1 MGRLSF
7 AARNSARAVGTSA
20 LALVLLTSAAPGAGT
35 AAPRPGALER
45 GASTRIVVLHSER
58 LELPGSLRFDD
69 SLRAALAAGAEGPF
83 DVFSE
88 SLDTTR
94 FPTADDRQAQ
104 RDYLR
109 RKYADRKPD
118 LIITVGDAAREL
130 LVRDRASLFPGT
142 PIIAGVTRETL
153 DSLPP
158 GIIGLVT
165 RTQMRTTLELALR
178 LHPGTRR
185 VVVVAG
191 ASPMDRREG
200 QTVLR
205 EFRAAAPAIEI
216 VELGPLPMEKIIE
229 AVTALPPKTLI
240 FYLHVLQDADGR
252 SFVPHEALV
261 EIARRANAPIY
272 GPYET
277 FVGRGIVGGH
287 VYSFEAAAAKIA
299 VVALQTLRGERPE
312 GSAIVHDANVYM
324 FDWRQLQRWR
334 IDEGRL
340 PAGSVVRFHERTVWD
355 SHRWWVIGAV
365 AALIAQAALIAG
377 LLAGHAQRRRAQ
389 RELAERL
396 RFETLVSDL
405 SAAFISARDVPLHV
419 EKALERIV
427 GELDLDRAVL
437 ADLGQ
442 SPEDVIR
449 ATHSWTRDGISQI
462 GGDVHRQS
470 FPWIAS
476 ELQQGHVVSMS
487 RLADLPGPAGIDR
500 ENLAARRIRS
510 LVAVPLIVEGAVTG
524 ALAFSTLRAER
535 EWPDKLIQRLRL
547 LAEVLASALAR
558 HRAETAARES
568 EDRFRLLAETAP
580 LMIWMSGPDA
590 RRTYFNRRWLEMT
603 GRRADEDLSESWAD
617 SVHPNDRRLAVD
629 TYHAAVS
636 ERRAF
641 TLDYRLRRWDGD
653 DRWVLDHGVPRID
666 ETGDFTGYVGSVIDI
681 TALNTALRAVLE
693 STALRSA
700 IFGSLYGQVA
710 AIDRDGAI
718 IAVNHSWTRFAEEN
732 SVDPARG
739 ATVGDNFLDACRRAA
754 AAGDG
759 DATRVL
765 DAITAVLAG
774 KQEDARLEYAC
785 GVQSVERWFEMTVEP
800 FRHADGGA
808 VISFID
814 ITRRR
819 LAEDEARRQREELAH
834 AQRVTTLGELGASLA
849 HEINQPLAAIVTNAQ
864 AAVRLLERAGLV
876 HADVSEALTD
886 IAADA
891 QRASAII
898 RRLRALSRK
907 EHAPQRGLDLNEII
921 DDVVSLLRYDL
932 ARKSITVVHAA
943 DPVLPFVSG
952 DPVQLQQVILNLVV
966 NASEAIGIAPDGPRE
981 IRITTGLPAPDVVE
995 VRVHDTG
1002 VGAKPPELERM
1013 FERFVSTKP
1022 GGLGMGLAI
1031 SRSIVEAHGGRIV
1044 AEANPD
1050 RGLTLRVELPCEAEP
1065 AATGPGAEAAPPRP
1079 IDPLVWDQQRM
1090 AGERGRL

>member
-1 MGRLSF
+1 MRTSRSF
-7 AARNSARAVGTSA
+7 GATAVA
-20 LALVLLTSAAPGAGT
+20 LAVLLSAAFSVASTPGAGT
-35 AAPRPGALER
+35 QVPRPGAAPP
-45 GASTRIVVLHSER
+45 GPPTRIVVLHSER
-58 LELPGSLRFDD
+58 LELPGSLRFDE
-69 SLRAALAAGAEGPF
+69 SVRAALAAGDGGPF

-94 FPTADDRQAQ
+94 FPTAADRRAQ
-104 RDYLR
+104 SDYLR

-118 LIITVGDAAREL
+118 LIISIGDAAREF
-130 LVRDRASLFPGT
+130 LVLHRASLFPGT
-142 PIIAGVTRETL
+142 PILAGLTRGTL

-165 RTQMRTTLELALR
+165 RTQIRTTLELALS
-178 LHPGTRR
+178 LHPDTRR
-185 VVVVAG
+185 VVVLAG
-191 ASPMDRREG
+191 TSPMDRHEA
-200 QTVLR
+200 QIALR
-205 EFRAAAPAIEI
+205 EFRAAAPAVEI
-216 VELGPLPMEKIIE
+216 VELGPLPMAKILE
-229 AVTALPPKTLI
+229 AVASLPPSTVI
-240 FYLHVLQDADGR
+240 FYLHILQDGDGR
-252 SFVPHEALV
+252 SFVPRDALAT
-261 EIARRANAPIY
+261 IAARANAPIY

-299 VVALQTLRGERPE
+299 AVAIQTLRGERPE
-312 GSAIVHDANVYM
+312 ASAIVHDANIYV
-324 FDWRQLQRWR
+324 FDWRQLRRWR
-334 IDEGRL
+334 VDERRL
-340 PAGSVVRFHERTVWD
+340 PAGSLVRFREPTVWD
-355 SHRWWVIGAV
+355 RHSWWVIGGV
-365 AALIAQAALIAG
+365 AALVAQATLIAG
-377 LLAGHAQRRRAQ
+377 LLLSHAQRRRAQ

-405 SAAFISARDVPLHV
+405 SAAFISARDVPRHI

-427 GELDLDRAVL
+427 GELDLDRAAL
-437 ADLGQ
+437 AELGQ
-442 SPEDVIR
+442 SPGDVIR
-449 ATHSWTRDGISQI
+449 ATHSWTRDGIDPI
-462 GGDVHRQS
+462 LGDVPRQS

-476 ELQQGHVVSMS
+476 QLQEGHVVSMT

-510 LVAVPLIVEGAVTG
+510 LVAVPLMVEGVVTG

-535 EWPDKLIQRLRL
+535 EWPDELIQRLRL

-580 LMIWMSGPDA
+580 LMIWMSEPDA

-603 GRRADEDLSESWAD
+603 GRRSDEDLGEGWAD
-617 SVHPNDRRLAVD
+617 SVHPDDRRLAVD
-629 TYHAAVS
+629 SYLLAVS
-636 ERRAF
+636 ERRPF

-666 ETGDFTGYVGSVIDI
+666 ENGAFTGYVGSVIDI

-710 AIDRDGAI
+710 AIDRDGVI
-718 IAVNHSWTRFAEEN
+718 LAVNYSWTRFADD
-732 SVDPARG
+732 VGLDPVRG
-739 ATVGDNFLDACRRAA
+739 ATVGVNFLDACRQAT

-759 DATRVL
+759 DAAQAL
-765 DAITAVLAG
+765 EAIVAVLAG
-774 KQEDARLEYAC
+774 KLEGARLEYAC
-785 GVQSVERWFEMTVEP
+785 RVQSVERWFEMTVEP
-800 FRHADGGA
+800 FRRPDGGA
-808 VISFID
+808 VISYID

-819 LAEDEARRQREELAH
+819 QAEDEARRQREELAH

-864 AAVRLLERAGLV
+864 AAIRLLDRDGIV

-886 IAADA
+886 MAADA

-907 EHAPQRGLDLNEII
+907 EHASQRGIDLNEII
-921 DDVVSLLRYDL
+921 ADVVTLLRYDF
-932 ARKSITVVHAA
+932 ARKNITVVHTA
-943 DPVLPFVSG
+943 DSLVPLVSG
-952 DPVQLQQVILNLVV
+952 DPVQLQQVVLNLLV
-966 NASEAIGIAPDGPRE
+966 NASEAIGNAPDGPRE
-981 IRITTGLPAPDVVE
+981 ITVTTALRSPALVE
-995 VRVHDTG
+995 VRVRDTG
-1002 VGAKPPELERM
+1002 VGAKPAELERM

-1044 AEANPD
+1044 AETNPD
-1050 RGLTLRVELPCEAEP
+1050 RGLTLRVELPCDGSAPDADPERSR
-1065 AATGPGAEAAPPRP
+1065 PGQISPV
-1079 IDPLVWDQQRM
+1079 VWDQQRI
-1090 AGERGRL
+1090 AGDRTRL

>member
-7 AARNSARAVGTSA
+7 AARNSAPAVRASVLA
-20 LALVLLTSAAPGAGT
+20 LAVLTSATPGAGL
-35 AAPRPGALER
+35 AAPRPGVPEGSAV
-45 GASTRIVVLHSER
+45 TRIVVLHSER
-58 LELPGSLRFDD
+58 LELPGSLRFDE
-69 SLRAALAAGAEGPF
+69 SLRAALATGGGGPF

-94 FPTADDRQAQ
+94 FPTADGRLAQ
-104 RDYLR
+104 RDYWR

-118 LIITVGDAAREL
+118 LIVSIGDAAREF
-130 LVRDRASLFPGT
+130 LVRHRASLFPGT
-142 PIIAGVTRETL
+142 PIIAGVSRGTL

-165 RTQMRTTLELALR
+165 RTQMRTTLELALG

-185 VVVVAG
+185 VVVLAG
-191 ASPMDRREG
+191 ASPMDRQE
-200 QTVLR
+200 VEIAVR
-205 EFRAAAPAIEI
+205 EFRAAAAAIEI
-216 VELGPLPMEKIIE
+216 VELGPLPMAKIVD
-229 AVTALPPKTLI
+229 AAASLPPNTLI
-240 FYLHVLQDADGR
+240 FYLHILQDGDGR
-252 SFVPHEALV
+252 SFVPRDALTA
-261 EIARRANAPIY
+261 IAARANAPIY

-277 FVGRGIVGGH
+277 FVGRGIVGGY

-299 VVALQTLRGERPE
+299 AVALHMLRGERPV
-312 GSAIVHDANVYM
+312 GSAIVHDANIYV

-334 IDEGRL
+334 VDERRL
-340 PAGSVVRFHERTVWD
+340 PAGSVVRFREHTVWD
-355 SHRWWVIGAV
+355 THRWWVIGGI
-365 AALIAQAALIAG
+365 AALVAQAALIAG
-377 LLAGHAQRRRAQ
+377 LLISHAQRRRAQ

-405 SAAFISARDVPLHV
+405 SAAFISARDVPRHI

-427 GELDLDRAVL
+427 LELDLDRAVL
-437 ADLGQ
+437 ADLGP
-442 SPEDVIR
+442 SHDDVIR
-449 ATHSWTRDGISQI
+449 ATHSWTRDGIELI
-462 GGDVHRQS
+462 GGELPRQS
-470 FPWIAS
+470 FPWIAAQ
-476 ELQQGHVVSMS
+476 LQQGHVVSMS
-487 RLADLPGPAGIDR
+487 RLADLPGPAGLDR

-535 EWPDKLIQRLRL
+535 EWPDELIQRLRL
-547 LAEVLASALAR
+547 VAEVLASAVAR

-568 EDRFRLLAETAP
+568 EDRFRLLADTAP
-580 LMIWMSGPDA
+580 LMIWMSGADA
-590 RRTYFNRRWLEMT
+590 SRTYFNRRWLEMT
-603 GRRADEDLSESWAD
+603 GRRADEGLGERWAD
-617 SVHPNDRRLAVD
+617 SVHPDDRRLAVD

-636 ERRAF
+636 ERQPF

-666 ETGDFTGYVGSVIDI
+666 ENGDFTGYVGSVIDI

-718 IAVNHSWTRFAEEN
+718 IAVNSSWTRFAEE
-732 SVDPARG
+732 SGVDPVRG
-739 ATVGDNFLDACRRAA
+739 ATVGVNFLDACRRAA

-759 DATRVL
+759 DAARAL
-765 DAITAVLAG
+765 EAITAVLAG

-785 GVQSVERWFEMTVEP
+785 RVQSVERWFEMTVEP
-800 FRHADGGA
+800 FRRPDGGA
-808 VISFID
+808 VISYID
-814 ITRRR
+814 ISRRR
-819 LAEDEARRQREELAH
+819 HAEDESRRQREELAH
-834 AQRVTTLGELGASLA
+834 AQRVTTLGELSASLA

-876 HADVSEALTD
+876 HADVSEALAD

-907 EHAPQRGLDLNEII
+907 EHASQRGLDLNEII
-921 DDVVSLLRYDL
+921 DDVVTLLRYDL
-932 ARKSITVVHAA
+932 ARKNITVIRSA
-943 DPVLPFVSG
+943 DSIAPLVSG

-981 IRITTGLPAPDVVE
+981 IRITTALRAAGVVE
-995 VRVHDTG
+995 VRVRDTG
-1002 VGAKPPELERM
+1002 VGAKPSELERI

-1050 RGLTLRVELPCEAEP
+1050 RGLTFCVELPRDGWPATDPEASR
-1065 AATGPGAEAAPPRP
+1065 PRP

-1090 AGERGRL
+1090 AGGRHKL

>member
-1 MGRLSF
+1 LGRLSF
-7 AARNSARAVGTSA
+7 AARNSARAVRASA
-20 LALVLLTSAAPGAGT
+20 LALAVLTSAAPGAGL
-35 AAPRPGALER
+35 AAPRPGVPEG
-45 GASTRIVVLHSER
+45 GAVTRIVVLHSER
-58 LELPGSLRFDD
+58 LELPGSFRFDE
-69 SLRAALAAGAEGPF
+69 SLRAALATGGGGPF

-88 SLDTTR
+88 SLDSTR
-94 FPTADDRQAQ
+94 FPTAGDRLAQ
-104 RDYLR
+104 RDYWR

-118 LIITVGDAAREL
+118 LIVSIGDAAREF
-130 LVRDRASLFPGT
+130 LVRHRASLFPGT
-142 PIIAGVTRETL
+142 PIIAGVTRGTL

-165 RTQMRTTLELALR
+165 RTQMRTTLELALG

-185 VVVVAG
+185 VVVLAG
-191 ASPMDRREG
+191 ASPMDRREA
-200 QTVLR
+200 QIAVR
-205 EFRAAAPAIEI
+205 EFRAAAPSIEI

-229 AVTALPPKTLI
+229 AAASLPPNTLA
-240 FYLHVLQDADGR
+240 FYLHILQDGDGR
-252 SFVPHEALV
+252 SFVPRDALTS
-261 EIARRANAPIY
+261 IAARANAPIY

-299 VVALQTLRGERPE
+299 AVALQTLRGEQPDGR
-312 GSAIVHDANVYM
+312 AIVHDANVYV

-340 PAGSVVRFHERTVWD
+340 PTGSVVRFREHTVWD
-355 SHRWWVIGAV
+355 SHRWWVIGGV
-365 AALIAQAALIAG
+365 AALVVQAALIAG
-377 LLAGHAQRRRAQ
+377 LLVSHAQRRRAQ

-405 SAAFISARDVPLHV
+405 SAAFISARDVPRHI

-427 GELDLDRAVL
+427 LELDLDRAVL
-437 ADLGQ
+437 AELGQ
-442 SPEDVIR
+442 SHDDVIR
-449 ATHSWTRDGISQI
+449 ATHSFTRDGIELI
-462 GGDVHRQS
+462 GEEVPRRS

-487 RLADLPGPAGIDR
+487 RLADLPGPAGLDR

-510 LVAVPLIVEGAVTG
+510 LVAVPLAVESAVTG

-535 EWPDKLIQRLRL
+535 EWPDELIQRLHL
-547 LAEVLASALAR
+547 VAEVLASALAR

-568 EDRFRLLAETAP
+568 EDRFRLLADTAP
-580 LMIWMSGPDA
+580 LMIWMSGADA
-590 RRTYFNRRWLEMT
+590 RRTFFNRRWLEMT
-603 GRRADEDLSESWAD
+603 GRRADEDLGERWAD
-617 SVHPNDRRLAVD
+617 SVHPDDRRLAVD

-636 ERRAF
+636 ERQPF

-700 IFGSLYGQVA
+700 VFGSLYGQVA
-710 AIDRDGAI
+710 AIDRDGVI
-718 IAVNHSWTRFAEEN
+718 IAVNHSWTRFAEE
-732 SVDPARG
+732 SGVDPARG
-739 ATVGDNFLDACRRAA
+739 ATVGVNFLDACRRAA

-759 DATRVL
+759 DAARAL
-765 DAITAVLAG
+765 EAITAVLAG
-774 KQEDARLEYAC
+774 QQDDARLEYAC
-785 GVQSVERWFEMTVEP
+785 RVQSVERWFEMTVEP
-800 FRHADGGA
+800 FRRPDGGA
-808 VISFID
+808 VISYID

-819 LAEDEARRQREELAH
+819 HAEDEARRQREELAH
-834 AQRVTTLGELGASLA
+834 AQRVTTLGELSASLA

-876 HADVSEALTD
+876 HADVSEALAD

-907 EHAPQRGLDLNEII
+907 EHASQRGLDLNEII
-921 DDVVSLLRYDL
+921 GDVVTLLRYDL
-932 ARKSITVVHAA
+932 ARKNIAVVRSADSIA
-943 DPVLPFVSG
+943 PLVSG
-952 DPVQLQQVILNLVV
+952 DSVQLQQVILNLVV

-981 IRITTGLPAPDVVE
+981 IRITTALRPAGVVE
-995 VRVHDTG
+995 VRVRDTG
-1002 VGAKPPELERM
+1002 VGAKPSELERM
-1013 FERFVSTKP
+1013 FERFVSSKP

-1050 RGLTLRVELPCEAEP
+1050 RGLTLRIELPCDGSPPTDPEAP
-1065 AATGPGAEAAPPRP
+1065 RPRP

-1090 AGERGRL
+1090 AGARHRI

>member
-1 MGRLSF
+1 VRTSRSF
-7 AARNSARAVGTSA
+7 GATAVA
-20 LALVLLTSAAPGAGT
+20 LAVLLSAALSVASTPGAGT
-35 AAPRPGALER
+35 QVPRPGPAPP
-45 GASTRIVVLHSER
+45 GSPTRIVVLHSER
-58 LELPGSLRFDD
+58 LELPGSLRFDE
-69 SLRAALAAGAEGPF
+69 SLRVALAAGGDRPF
-83 DVFSE
+83 DVYSE

-94 FPTADDRQAQ
+94 FPTADDRRAQ
-104 RDYLR
+104 SDYLR

-118 LIITVGDAAREL
+118 LIISIGDAAREL
-130 LVRDRASLFPGT
+130 LVLHRASLFPGT
-142 PIIAGVTRETL
+142 PILAGVTRGTL

-165 RTQMRTTLELALR
+165 RTQMRTTLELALG
-178 LHPGTRR
+178 LHPDTRR
-185 VVVVAG
+185 VVVLAG
-191 ASPMDRREG
+191 ASPMDRHEA
-200 QTVLR
+200 QIALR
-205 EFRAAAPAIEI
+205 EFRAAAPAVEI
-216 VELGPLPMEKIIE
+216 VELGPLPMAKILE
-229 AVTALPPKTLI
+229 AVAALPPKTVI
-240 FYLHVLQDADGR
+240 FYLHILQDGDGR
-252 SFVPHEALV
+252 SFVPRDALAT
-261 EIARRANAPIY
+261 IAARANAPIY

-299 VVALQTLRGERPE
+299 AVALQTLRGERPE
-312 GSAIVHDANVYM
+312 GRAIVHDANIYV

-334 IDEGRL
+334 VEERRL
-340 PAGSVVRFHERTVWD
+340 PAGSLVRFREHTVWD
-355 SHRWWVIGAV
+355 THRWWVIGGV
-365 AALIAQAALIAG
+365 AALLAQAALIAG
-377 LLAGHAQRRRAQ
+377 LLVSRAQRRRAQ
-389 RELAERL
+389 RDLAERL
-396 RFETLVSDL
+396 HFETLVSDL
-405 SAAFISARDVPLHV
+405 SAAFISARDVPRHI

-437 ADLGQ
+437 AELGQ
-442 SPEDVIR
+442 APDDVIR
-449 ATHSWTRDGISQI
+449 ATHSWTRDGIDSI
-462 GGDVHRQS
+462 LGDVPGQS

-476 ELQQGHVVSMS
+476 QLQEGHVVSMT

-510 LVAVPLIVEGAVTG
+510 LVAVPLMVEGVVIG

-535 EWPDKLIQRLRL
+535 VWPDELIQRLRL
-547 LAEVLASALAR
+547 LAEVLASGLAR
-558 HRAETAARES
+558 QRAETAARES

-580 LMIWMSGPDA
+580 LMIWMSEPDA

-603 GRRADEDLSESWAD
+603 GRRSDEDLGEGWAD
-617 SVHPNDRRLAVD
+617 SVHPDDRRLAVES
-629 TYHAAVS
+629 YLSSVS
-636 ERRAF
+636 ERRPF

-666 ETGDFTGYVGSVIDI
+666 ENGNFTGYVGSVIDI

-710 AIDRDGAI
+710 AIDRNGVI

-739 ATVGDNFLDACRRAA
+739 ATLGVNFLDACRQAA

-759 DATRVL
+759 DAAQAL

-774 KQEDARLEYAC
+774 KQEDVRLEYAC
-785 GVQSVERWFEMTVEP
+785 RVQSVERWFEMTAEP
-800 FRHADGGA
+800 LRRPDGGA
-808 VISFID
+808 VISYID

-819 LAEDEARRQREELAH
+819 QAEDESRRQREELAH

-864 AAVRLLERAGLV
+864 AAIRLLGRAGIV

-886 IAADA
+886 MAADA

-907 EHAPQRGLDLNEII
+907 EHAPQSGLNLNEII
-921 DDVVSLLRYDL
+921 DDVVTLLRYDF
-932 ARKSITVVHAA
+932 ARKNITVVRTGDA
-943 DPVLPFVSG
+943 VVPFVSG
-952 DPVQLQQVILNLVV
+952 DPVQLQQVVLNLLV
-966 NASEAIGIAPDGPRE
+966 NAGEAIGNAPDGPRE
-981 IRITTGLPAPDVVE
+981 ITVTTALRAPALVE
-995 VRVHDTG
+995 VRVRDTG
-1002 VGAKPPELERM
+1002 VGAKPAELEHM

-1031 SRSIVEAHGGRIV
+1031 SRSIVEAHGGRLV
-1044 AEANPD
+1044 AETNPD
-1050 RGLTLRVELPCEAEP
+1050 RGLTLRVELPCDGSVR
-1065 AATGPGAEAAPPRP
+1065 AADPDPRGPDG
-1079 IDPLVWDQQRM
+1079 
-1090 AGERGRL
+1090 

>member
-1 MGRLSF
+1 LGRLSF
-7 AARNSARAVGTSA
+7 VVRNSARAVGASA
-20 LALVLLTSAAPGAGT
+20 LALAVLTSAAPGAGT
-35 AAPRPGALER
+35 AAPRPGTPES
-45 GASTRIVVLHSER
+45 GASTRILVLHSER
-58 LELPGSLRFDD
+58 LELPASLRFDEGV
-69 SLRAALAAGAEGPF
+69 RAALAAGAEGPF

-94 FPTADDRQAQ
+94 FPTADDRRATSE
-104 RDYLR
+104 YLR
-109 RKYADRKPD
+109 RKYAGRNPE
-118 LIITVGDAAREL
+118 LIISIGDAAREF
-130 LVRDRASLFPGT
+130 LVRHRASLFPGT
-142 PIIAGVTRETL
+142 PIIAGVTRGTL
-153 DSLPP
+153 ESLPP
-158 GIIGLVT
+158 GIIELVT
-165 RTQMRTTLELALR
+165 RTQMGTTLELALG

-191 ASPMDRREG
+191 ASPMDRDEA
-200 QTVLR
+200 QIAVR

-216 VELGPLPMEKIIE
+216 VELGPLPIAKIIE
-229 AVTALPPKTLI
+229 RVAALPPNTVI
-240 FYLHVLQDADGR
+240 FYLHILQDGDGR
-252 SFVPHEALV
+252 SFVPRDALA
-261 EIARRANAPIY
+261 EIAERANAPVY

-287 VYSFEAAAAKIA
+287 VYSFEAAARIA
-299 VVALQTLRGERPE
+299 VVAIQMLHGERPE
-312 GSAIVHDANVYM
+312 GSAVVHDANVYM

-334 IDEGRL
+334 VDERRL
-340 PAGSVVRFHERTVWD
+340 PAGSVVQFREHTVWD
-355 SHRWWVIGAV
+355 THRWWVIGGG
-365 AALIAQAALIAG
+365 AALLAQAALIAG
-377 LLAGHAQRRRAQ
+377 LLVSWAQRRRAQ

-405 SAAFISARDVPLHV
+405 SAAFISARDVPRHI

-437 ADLGQ
+437 AELGQ
-442 SPEDVIR
+442 SPDDVIR
-449 ATHSWTRDGISQI
+449 ATHSWTRDGIEPVL
-462 GGDVHRQS
+462 GDVPRHS

-476 ELQQGHVVSMS
+476 QLQEGHVVSMS
-487 RLADLPGPAGIDR
+487 RLADLPGSAGIDR

-510 LVAVPLIVEGAVTG
+510 LVAVPLMVEGAVTG
-524 ALAFSTLRAER
+524 ALTFSTLRAER
-535 EWPDKLIQRLRL
+535 EWPDELIQRLRL

-568 EDRFRLLAETAP
+568 EDRFRLLADTAP
-580 LMIWMSGPDA
+580 LMIWMSEADA

-603 GRRADEDLSESWAD
+603 GRRADEDLGERWAD
-617 SVHPNDRRLAVD
+617 SVHPDDRGLAVD
-629 TYHAAVS
+629 TYHSAVS
-636 ERRAF
+636 ERRPF

-666 ETGDFTGYVGSVIDI
+666 ENGDFTGYVGSVIDI

-710 AIDRDGAI
+710 AIDRDGVI

-732 SVDPARG
+732 GVDPARG
-739 ATVGDNFLDACRRAA
+739 ATVGVNFPDACRRAA
-754 AAGDG
+754 AAGDS
-759 DATRVL
+759 DAARAL
-765 DAITAVLAG
+765 EAITAVLAG

-785 GVQSVERWFEMTVEP
+785 RVQSVERWFEMTVEP
-800 FRHADGGA
+800 FRRPDGGA
-808 VISFID
+808 VITYID

-819 LAEDEARRQREELAH
+819 HAEDEARRQREELAH

-864 AAVRLLERAGLV
+864 AAVRLLARAGLV

-921 DDVVSLLRYDL
+921 DDVVTLLGYDL
-932 ARKSITVVHAA
+932 ARKNITVLRVA
-943 DPVLPFVSG
+943 DSIAPLVSG
-952 DPVQLQQVILNLVV
+952 DPIQLQQVILNLVV
-966 NASEAIGIAPDGPRE
+966 NAGEAIGNAPDGPRE
-981 IRITTGLPAPDVVE
+981 IRIATALRAPGVVE
-995 VRVHDTG
+995 VRVRDTG
-1002 VGAKPPELERM
+1002 VGAKPAELERM

-1044 AEANPD
+1044 AETNPD
-1050 RGLTLRVELPCEAEP
+1050 RGLTLRVELPYDGS
-1065 AATGPGAEAAPPRP
+1065 AATTDPQAAPPQP
-1079 IDPLVWDQQRM
+1079 IGPLAWDQQRM
-1090 AGERGRL
+1090 AGGRNRL

>member
-1 MGRLSF
+1 LGRLSF
-7 AARNSARAVGTSA
+7 AARNSAPAVRASVLA
-20 LALVLLTSAAPGAGT
+20 LAVLTSATPGAGL
-35 AAPRPGALER
+35 AAPLPGVPEGSAV
-45 GASTRIVVLHSER
+45 TRIVVLHSER
-58 LELPGSLRFDD
+58 LELPGSLRFDE
-69 SLRAALAAGAEGPF
+69 SLRAALATGGGGPF

-94 FPTADDRQAQ
+94 FPTADGRLAQ
-104 RDYLR
+104 RDYWR

-118 LIITVGDAAREL
+118 LIVSIGDAAREF
-130 LVRDRASLFPGT
+130 LVRHRASLFPGT
-142 PIIAGVTRETL
+142 PIIAGVTRGTL

-158 GIIGLVT
+158 GFIGLVT
-165 RTQMRTTLELALR
+165 RTQMRTTLELALG

-185 VVVVAG
+185 VVVLAG
-191 ASPMDRREG
+191 ASPMDRQE
-200 QTVLR
+200 VEIAVR

-216 VELGPLPMEKIIE
+216 VELGPLPMAKIID
-229 AVTALPPKTLI
+229 AAASLPPHTLI
-240 FYLHVLQDADGR
+240 FYVHILQDGDGR
-252 SFVPHEALV
+252 SFVPRDALTA
-261 EIARRANAPIY
+261 IAARANAPIY

-287 VYSFEAAAAKIA
+287 VYSFEAAAAGIA
-299 VVALQTLRGERPE
+299 GVALQTLRGARPDS
-312 GSAIVHDANVYM
+312 SAIVHDANVYM

-334 IDEGRL
+334 VDERRL
-340 PAGSVVRFHERTVWD
+340 PAGSLVRFREHTVWD
-355 SHRWWVIGAV
+355 SHRWWVIGGI
-365 AALIAQAALIAG
+365 AALVAQAALIAG
-377 LLAGHAQRRRAQ
+377 LLVSHAQRRRAQ

-405 SAAFISARDVPLHV
+405 SAAFISARDVPRHI
-419 EKALERIV
+419 ETALERIV
-427 GELDLDRAVL
+427 LELDLDRAVL
-437 ADLGQ
+437 AELGQ
-442 SPEDVIR
+442 SPDDVIR
-449 ATHSWTRDGISQI
+449 ATHSWTRDGIELI
-462 GGDVHRQS
+462 GGEVPRRS

-476 ELQQGHVVSMS
+476 QLQQGHVVSMS
-487 RLADLPGPAGIDR
+487 RLADLPGPAGLDR
-500 ENLAARRIRS
+500 ENLAARRVRS

-535 EWPDKLIQRLRL
+535 EWPDELIQRLRL
-547 LAEVLASALAR
+547 VAEVLASALAR

-568 EDRFRLLAETAP
+568 EDRFRLLADTAP
-580 LMIWMSGPDA
+580 LMIWMSGADA
-590 RRTYFNRRWLEMT
+590 SRTYFNRRWLEMT
-603 GRRADEDLSESWAD
+603 GRRVDEDLGERWAD
-617 SVHPNDRRLAVD
+617 SVHPDDRRLAVD

-636 ERRAF
+636 ERQPF

-666 ETGDFTGYVGSVIDI
+666 ENGDFTGYVGSVIDI

-710 AIDRDGAI
+710 AIDRDGVI
-718 IAVNHSWTRFAEEN
+718 IAVNSSWTRFAEE
-732 SVDPARG
+732 SGVDPARG
-739 ATVGDNFLDACRRAA
+739 ATVGVNFLDACRRAA

-759 DATRVL
+759 DAARAL
-765 DAITAVLAG
+765 EAITAVLAG

-785 GVQSVERWFEMTVEP
+785 RVQSVERWFEMTVEP
-800 FRHADGGA
+800 FRRPDGGA
-808 VISFID
+808 VISYID

-819 LAEDEARRQREELAH
+819 HAEDEARRQREELAH
-834 AQRVTTLGELGASLA
+834 AQRVTTLGELSASLA

-876 HADVSEALTD
+876 HADVSEALAD

-907 EHAPQRGLDLNEII
+907 EHASQRGLDLNEII
-921 DDVVSLLRYDL
+921 DDVVTLLRYDL
-932 ARKSITVVHAA
+932 ARKNITVIRSA
-943 DPVLPFVSG
+943 DAIAPLVSG

-981 IRITTGLPAPDVVE
+981 IRITTALRAAGVVE
-995 VRVHDTG
+995 VRVRDTG
-1002 VGAKPPELERM
+1002 VGAKPSELERM

-1050 RGLTLRVELPCEAEP
+1050 RGLTFCVELPCDGWPATDPEASR
-1065 AATGPGAEAAPPRP
+1065 PRP

-1090 AGERGRL
+1090 AGGRHKL